1 MSQRD
6 AHESYAVA
14 ASRLH
19 WIALIM
25 LLSLAAVV
33 ATMYLLF
40 KLWLSNA
47 PAISAAQLPP
57 APRLQAHPVG
67 DLAAERAREHQQL
80 DSYAWKDATHATAR
94 IPIDRAM
101 QLLALHAGEK
111 RSSP

>member
-25 LLSLAAVV
+25 LLSLTAVV
-33 ATMYLLF
+33 AAMYLLF

-47 PAISAAQLPP
+47 PAIAQAQLPP
-57 APRLQAHPVG
+57 APRLQPHPAA
-67 DLAAERAREHQQL
+67 DLAAQLAREQRQL
-80 DSYAWKDATHATAR
+80 DSYAWTDRTHAAAR
-94 IPIDRAM
+94 IPIDRAI
-101 QLLALHAGEK
+101 QLLALRAADK
-111 RSSP
+111 RQSR